1 MNTCEVKPI
10 NQQLFIDF
18 FNEHPKGAALYD
30 KNGILQKVN
39 VVLQRKWALF
49 DKHGLKFSSL
59 FKSEVFTSEEKDK
72 LRAGE
77 TLCFIQPARFSIISS
92 RDSDGNISG
101 YIFFCQSQDTEACSS
116 ISREEKI
123 KQLKDINEKV
133 AKAVPDT
140 ILLINRELVVER
152 VIAYARETCIT
163 PAVVNCRIDELPGF
177 TYPEATRKLMAT
189 QVTRCMQNSE
199 PLTVEFSLP
208 GHTGEIVYFQLRLVP
223 MHQSYVVAYI
233 RNITNQVNAQHE
245 LEQSKSLME
254 MALSNSNIA
263 TYIFNYNLYKACDKR
278 TCNHC
283 FQFYGMDNKLLRQNS
298 YICKSLE
305 KLRHTEDTQSFFYL
319 FDKIR
324 NDRLSKFTVD
334 FRLKD
339 NNGVYRSYEV
349 MGKAQEKDTEGM
361 PTVVVGC
368 IIDNQH
374 RIEYENTLIEA
385 KEKAEK
391 ADRLKTQFLA
401 NMSHEIR
408 TPLNAIVGFSELIS
422 EEEDMEVRK
431 EYSNIIKTNN
441 ELLLRLIND
450 VLDISKIESDMITFT
465 LSEIE
470 LPMVMEEVYST
481 ICLRVPASVKLVLD
495 SCKFVIIRT
504 DKNRF
509 MQILINLL
517 NNAIKYTEQGTIR
530 FGYTIEEKFV
540 KFHISDTGKGIPVE
554 AQERIFNR
562 FVQLN
567 DSSQGIG
574 LGLAICKGLLLKL
587 GGNISVTSEV
597 GKGST
602 FTFTLPIAYKGVKN

>member
-1 MNTCEVKPI
+1 MTTYEMMPI

-30 KNGILQKVN
+30 KNGLLQKVN
-39 VVLQRKWALF
+39 MVLKRKWALF

-59 FKSEVFTSEEKDK
+59 FDSQLFTLEEKHQ
-72 LRAGE
+72 LRMGE
-77 TLCFIQPARFSIISS
+77 TLCLIQPSRFSIVPCKDENGDIA
-92 RDSDGNISG
+92 G
-101 YIFFCQSQDTEACSS
+101 YIFFCQTKDSEACSNLT
-116 ISREEKI
+116 RDEKI
-123 KQLKDINEKV
+123 KELKDINEKV

-140 ILLINRELVVER
+140 ILLINRDLVVER
-152 VIAYARETCIT
+152 VIAYASETCVT
-163 PAVVNCRIDELPGF
+163 PAVQNCRIDELPGF
-177 TYPEATRKLMAT
+177 TYPDETKKLM
-189 QVTRCMQNSE
+189 VERVNYCMNSQE
-199 PLTVEFSLP
+199 TVVVEFSLP
-208 GHTGEIVYFQLRLVP
+208 GHTGEEVYFQLRLVP
-223 MHQSYVVAYI
+223 MHQLYVVAYI
-233 RNITNQVNAQHE
+233 RNISLMVKAQHQ

-263 TYIFNYNLYKACDKR
+263 TYIFNYNLFRNCDR
-278 TCNHC
+278 HTCNHC
-283 FQFYGMDNKLLRQNS
+283 FQFYGMKNKQLSQNT
-298 YICKSLE
+298 YVCKSLE
-305 KLRHTEDTQSFFYL
+305 KLRHPDDKESFFYL
-319 FDKIR
+319 FNKIR
-324 NDRLSKFTVD
+324 ENRLSKFTVD

-339 NNGVYRSYEV
+339 DNGVYRSYEV
-349 MGKAQEKDTEGM
+349 MGKAQEMDCDGL
-361 PTVVVGC
+361 PTVVLGC

-374 RIEYENTLIEA
+374 RIEYENRLIEA

-391 ADRLKTQFLA
+391 ADRLKSQFLA

-408 TPLNAIVGFSELIS
+408 TPLNAIVGFSELMS
-422 EEEDMEVRK
+422 MEDDIEVRQ

-450 VLDISKIESDMITFT
+450 VLEISKIESDMVTFT
-465 LSEIE
+465 MFDIE
-470 LPMVMEEVYST
+470 LPSVMEEIYNT
-481 ICLRVPASVKLVLD
+481 IRLRVPPSVKLVLD

-517 NNAIKYTEQGTIR
+517 TNAIKYTEQGCIR
-530 FGYTIEEKFV
+530 FGYTVEEKNV
-540 KFHISDTGKGIPVE
+540 KFYVSDTGKGIPQD
-554 AQERIFNR
+554 ACDRIFNR

-567 DSSQGIG
+567 DASQGIG

-602 FTFTLPIAYKGVKN
+602 FTFTLPFRL